1 MIRTHNCG
9 AIRPEDIGKRVKIA
23 GWVRFSRDHGGVKF
37 IDLADSYG
45 ITQVVLDP
53 EAMPPGADI
62 GALSKEIDS
71 LSRESVIAVNGVVRE
86 RVPGT
91 EDPRNPTGMVE
102 VLIEDLTVLSRSKPI
117 PFEIAEQKKSF
128 LPNEDLRLKFRYL
141 DLRRAEMIGNLR
153 LRHRLVSAARQFFDS
168 EGFMEVETPILTRST
183 PEGARDFIVPSRTM
197 PGKFYALPQSPQLY
211 KQMLMIGGVDKYY
224 QIARCFRDEDSRA
237 DRQPEFT
244 QIDLEMSFV
253 EEKDV
258 QDVVERLLAHIW
270 KSLYGST
277 VEIPFPRVRYKD
289 AIEKFGTDAPDIRFG
304 LEITEVTEIVAD
316 SSYEIFNKIIRKGGI
331 VLGINVRSSLVSSSS
346 SETTQIG
353 RKEVDRLIDWA
364 KQEGIGGLTWM
375 RVTAEGLSSNIVKYF
390 PAEIRQKLIRKMDAD
405 IGDLLLFVAGQRTQ
419 ARRYAGSLRTKLARD
434 LGLLDGKSHQFA
446 WVVDCPLFVRD
457 PLTGNLEPFH
467 HPFVMPVDG
476 YIEESSN
483 VDELKGLSYDI
494 VLDGCEIGSGSIRIH
509 DPELQ
514 KKIFRLLGMSD
525 DEIERKFGFFLE
537 ALSYGAPPHG
547 GIALG
552 LDRLV
557 SILVG
562 SETIREVIAFPK
574 NKRFQSP
581 LDDSP
586 APIEESKLAELELL
600 SLSSVGEEV
609 KKEVQH

>member
-9 AIRPEDIGKRVKIA
+9 AIRPEDIGKRVKLA
-23 GWVRFSRDHGGVKF
+23 GWVRFSRDHGGIKF

-45 ITQVVLDP
+45 VTQIVLDP
-53 EAMPPGADI
+53 EAMPSDVDVKK
-62 GALSKEIDS
+62 LSMEIDS
-71 LSRESVIAVNGVVRE
+71 LSRESVIAVTGIVRE
-86 RVPGT
+86 RVRGT

-102 VLIEDLTVLSRSKPI
+102 ILIEELTVLNRSKSI
-117 PFEIAEQKKSF
+117 PFEIADQKKSF

-153 LRHRLVSAARQFFDS
+153 FRHRVVSAARQFFDS
-168 EGFMEVETPILTRST
+168 EGFIEVETPILTRST

-197 PGKFYALPQSPQLY
+197 PGRFYALPQSPQLY
-211 KQMLMIGGVDKYY
+211 KQMLMIGSVDKYY

-270 KSLYGST
+270 KSIYGLQL
-277 VEIPFPRVRYKD
+277 EIPFPRVKYKD

-304 LEITEVTEIVAD
+304 LEISDVTEIVSG
-316 SSYEIFNKIIRKGGI
+316 SSYDVFNKIIRKGGI
-331 VLGINVRSSLVSSSS
+331 VLGINVRSSLVSSSPA
-346 SETTQIG
+346 ETTQIG
-353 RKEVDRLIDWA
+353 RKEVDRLIEWA

-375 RVTAEGLSSNIVKYF
+375 RVTPEGLSSNIVKYF
-390 PAEIRQKLIRKMDAD
+390 PVEIRKELTRAMDAGV
-405 IGDLLLFVAGQRTQ
+405 GDLLLFVAGHKMQ
-419 ARRYAGSLRTKLARD
+419 ARKYAGSLRLKLARD
-434 LGLLDGKSHQFA
+434 LGLLDGKSHQFL
-446 WVVDCPLFVRD
+446 WVVDCPLFIRD
-457 PLTGNLEPFH
+457 PLTGSLEPFH

-476 YIEESSN
+476 HIEENSD

-494 VLDGCEIGSGSIRIH
+494 VLDGCEIGSGSIRVH

-514 KKIFRLLGMSD
+514 KKIFRLLGMTD

-562 SETIREVIAFPK
+562 AETIREVIAFPK

-600 SLSSVGEEV
+600 SLSSEEET
-609 KKEVQH
+609 KKEAHQ